1 MSSDTNQNQTGHD
14 GGKPPLPKI
23 KKMRWPFPII
33 WIVPLLAAC
42 LAGYYVEQ
50 HHQENGI
57 EITIS
62 FDDGAGLKPGET
74 TIVYRG
80 VTVGHVKNV
89 ELSADRTHAVAHVQF
104 SSSEDYLTRSDTLFW
119 LVRPEVSLQ
128 NISGLNTLV
137 SGPYIDCR
145 PGSGPFTHEFRGLN
159 GPPPIV
165 GAGLSIVASAD
176 QMGSLNVDSPI
187 TYRGIQVG
195 VVKDI
200 RLSNNAESANVTLF
214 IWQRYAV
221 LVRSNSQFWI
231 IKGADIHGS
240 LFSGLSLKLGSVQ
253 NLLTGGVAFATPDRD
268 TGRMVPDGTSFVLH
282 DGPDD
287 NWLKWKA
294 KIPLP
299 PEEVGAGEQK
309 AAANAEKTELP
320 SLKHE

>member
-1 MSSDTNQNQTGHD
+1 MSSDINPNPPVNDAGN
-14 GGKPPLPKI
+14 PPLPKI

-33 WIVPLLAAC
+33 WIVPVLAAC
-42 LAGYYVEQ
+42 LAGYYIQQ

-74 TIVYRG
+74 TVVYRG
-80 VTVGHVKNV
+80 VTVGHVKAV
-89 ELSADRTHAVAHVQF
+89 ELSADRTHAIAHVQL
-104 SSSEDYLTRSDTLFW
+104 STDEQYLTRSDTLYW
-119 LVRPEVSLQ
+119 LVRPEVSFQ

-145 PGSGPFTHEFRGLN
+145 LGSGPFSHEFNGLN

-165 GAGLSIVASAD
+165 GSGLSIIASAD
-176 QMGSLNVDSPI
+176 QMGSLNIDSPV

-195 VVKDI
+195 QVKDI
-200 RLSNNAESANVTLF
+200 RLSSHAEAANVTLF
-214 IWQRYAV
+214 IWQRYAG
-221 LVRSNSQFWI
+221 LVRSNTQFWL

-268 TGRMVPDGTSFVLH
+268 TGGLVPDGTSFVLH

-287 NWLKWKA
+287 AWLKWKA
-294 KIPLP
+294 KILLP
-299 PEEVGAGEQK
+299 PEELSVSEQK
-309 AAANAEKTELP
+309 AAANAGKSELP
-320 SLKHE
+320 SVKHE